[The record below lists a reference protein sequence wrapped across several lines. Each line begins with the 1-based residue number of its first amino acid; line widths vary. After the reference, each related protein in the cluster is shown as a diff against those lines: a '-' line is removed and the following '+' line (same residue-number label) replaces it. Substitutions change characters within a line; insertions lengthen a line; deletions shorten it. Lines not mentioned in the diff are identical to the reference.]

1 MLRNTRD
8 GYGLVAIAFHWTIA
22 ALFVVQAA
30 LGFRM
35 SDMEDSLLKLSL
47 YQWHKSFGLL
57 ILVLALTRLAWR
69 LANPVPALPE
79 TLRPWEKRT
88 ARASHYML
96 YAGLIVVPLLGW
108 ATVSA
113 SPLGVPTL
121 AFYLLYV
128 PHLPVQVGEAAEA
141 ALAATHG
148 ALATFVAAVALL
160 HVAAALRHH
169 FWLGDDVLRRMLRP
183 PRAGRRAVGPMKEP

>member
-1 MLRNTRD
+1 MLRNSRD
-8 GYGLVAIAFHWTIA
+8 GYGVVAIAFHWTIA
-22 ALFVVQAA
+22 ALFVVQAS
-30 LGFRM
+30 LGFSM
-35 SDMEDSLLKLSL
+35 SDMEDNLLKFSL

-57 ILVLALTRLAWR
+57 ILVLALMRLAWR

-79 TLRPWEKRT
+79 TLRPWEKRA
-88 ARASHYML
+88 ARASHYTL

-128 PHLPVQVGEAAEA
+128 PHLPVPASEAAEA
-141 ALAATHG
+141 ALATIHG
-148 ALATFVAAVALL
+148 ALAAFVVAVALL

-169 FWLGDDVLRRMLRP
+169 FWLGDGVLRRMLRP
-183 PRAGRRAVGPMKEP
+183 PAARSRPADLTET